1 MMDKYERMIRLR
13 KKIKKTFEELMVENR
28 INVQNDENI
37 MKEIE
42 ERIEKRLKVR

>member
-1 MMDKYERMIRLR
+1 MDKYERMICLR
-13 KKIKKTFEELMVENR
+13 KKIKKSFEELMAENR
-28 INVQNDENI
+28 IYVQNDENI